1 MDITDHR
8 GNKISEG
15 TTLKYLG
22 TRTKGKA
29 DKICFKES
37 NTWIRPDTTG
47 LYYRLDYL
55 MVIKPEKE
63 KKRANRK
70 SKKEKILQ
78 ELHQTSHHN
87 YEISRDSDG
96 AGVGGG

>member
-1 MDITDHR
+1 MEITDHR
-8 GNKISEG
+8 GKKITEG
-15 TTLKYLG
+15 TTLRYLG
-22 TRTKGKA
+22 TRTRGKA
-29 DKICFKES
+29 DKICFRES
-37 NTWIRPDTTG
+37 NTWIRLDTTG

-55 MVIKPEKE
+55 MVINPEE
-63 KKRANRK
+63 KKKTKRI

-78 ELHQTSHHN
+78 ELHQTSHKT